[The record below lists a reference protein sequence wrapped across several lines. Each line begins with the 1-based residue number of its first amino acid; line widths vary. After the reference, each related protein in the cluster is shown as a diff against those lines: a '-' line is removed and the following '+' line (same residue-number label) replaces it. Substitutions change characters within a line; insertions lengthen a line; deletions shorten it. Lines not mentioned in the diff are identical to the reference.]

1 MNGPYRKLAP
11 PKNKDIHPAQSKKK
25 IDWLYVASAIYT
37 TILLP
42 PLLIFLII
50 QYFIAI
56 LGLTLPIVISFLAT
70 ILMIEGVAFLAL
82 EYMQNNSLRKDVS

>member
-11 PKNKDIHPAQSKKK
+11 PKNEDIHPAQSKKK

-37 TILLP
+37 TVLF

-56 LGLTLPIVISFLAT
+56 LGLTLPIVISFVAT
-70 ILMIEGVAFLAL
+70 ILMIESVAFLAL